1 MLNVGI
7 MFARANIGLALFNL
21 IPIFP
26 MAMSKI
32 IHLFI
37 SPEASMRLNIYEKP
51 LQIFLFIFLLFG
63 LVQSLI
69 FPIRNFIIGAV
80 WL

>member
-1 MLNVGI
+1 
-7 MFARANIGLALFNL
+7 MFARVNIGLALFNL

-26 MAMSKI
+26 MAMNKML
-32 IHLFI
+32 HLFI
-37 SPEASMRLNIYEKP
+37 SPEASVRLTHYEKP

-69 FPIRNFIIGAV
+69 FPIRDFIIGAV
-80 WL
+80 IF